1 MTTSSSFLKI
11 KHYNIPVDAYP
22 SMCTKTWL
30 AVLEEVEENK
40 GTDETS
46 RIAKETTI
54 GHLRENDI
62 LSLFLIYYNV
72 INY

>member
-1 MTTSSSFLKI
+1 
-11 KHYNIPVDAYP
+11 
-22 SMCTKTWL
+22 MCTKTWL